1 MRACW
6 RRVGAPRTSPPPR
19 IPTVPHLP
27 LFLASLT
34 WNYGLGM
41 TYVVVPLYAHS
52 QGLSGIEIGTLFS
65 IPVFFQVV
73 FNLVGGAYTDRIGG
87 RRIMLASCWL
97 ITGGAVGFI
106 FAHAFWP
113 LFACQVLMV
122 LSRSAFWP
130 STWALVSEL
139 PGDRGTQLGRLN
151 ALTNVG
157 QIAGTASAG
166 FVLALAG
173 YTASFA
179 TLAGMGVLSFVL
191 GLRVRE
197 AARKPHVPGTSVFAS
212 YGSLMRMRVV
222 YYSVICAYLSALPFS
237 LSMSF
242 YPLLLKDFGYSS
254 ETSGILIALRAVG
267 SIAAGLVAAR
277 FVRTGP
283 ASHAPVIA
291 GVSVALAV
299 GLIPAINHPLPISLL
314 MLVVGLGSGIMTL
327 YFQITISEVTDP
339 AHRGSALALGGLGW
353 GFSHFTTPLAMGFLS
368 DRIGLVP
375 GFYVLGAFA
384 LAWTGMLAMMRP
396 WAFAHTRHQ
405 SKHAE

>member
-1 MRACW
+1 MPLS
-6 RRVGAPRTSPPPR
+6 VKPAPAS
-19 IPTVPHLP
+19 HLP

-52 QGLSGIEIGTLFS
+52 MGLSGIEIGTLFS
-65 IPVFFQVV
+65 IPVFFQVT

-87 RRIMLASCWL
+87 RRIMLVSCWL
-97 ITGGAVGFI
+97 ISLGAAGFI
-106 FAHAFWP
+106 FAHGFWT

-130 STWALVSEL
+130 STWALASEL

-173 YTASFA
+173 FTASFL
-179 TLAGMGVLSFVL
+179 TLCAMGVVSWFL
-191 GLRVRE
+191 GLGVRD
-197 AARKPHVPGTSVFAS
+197 AARKAHVPGTSVFAN
-212 YGSLMRMRVV
+212 YGPLARMRVI
-222 YYSVICAYLSALPFS
+222 YYTVACAYLSALPFS

-242 YPLLLKDFGYSS
+242 YPLLLKDYGYTS

-277 FVRTGP
+277 FVKTGP
-283 ASHAPVIA
+283 HSLSPVVA

-299 GLIPAINHPLPISLL
+299 GLIPLINHPVPIGLL
-314 MLVVGLGSGIMTL
+314 MLMVGLGSGIMTL
-327 YFQITISEVTDP
+327 YFQITMSEVTGP
-339 AHRGSALALGGLGW
+339 SERGSALALGGLGW
-353 GFSHFTTPLAMGFLS
+353 GFSHFTTPLLMGMFA
-368 DRIGLVP
+368 DRVGLVP
-375 GFYVLGAFA
+375 GFYAMGVIAIV
-384 LAWTGMLAMMRP
+384 WTGMLALLRP
-396 WAFAHTRHQ
+396 WAFAQTRL
-405 SKHAE
+405 SKISS